1 MHAFCINM
9 YNTQAARGGHLLVM
23 ELLSQNGANLDALTT
38 DDVAPLDI
46 AMQLENQDMIT
57 LLVAKL
63 EREQMA
69 RA

>member
-1 MHAFCINM
+1 
-9 YNTQAARGGHLLVM
+9 VM